1 MKELIKDL
9 GETPLVTINPISE
22 FDFYNF
28 EAAIEGPVDSPYEGG
43 VFKLK
48 VQLLPEYP
56 MVAPKINFVTKIYHP
71 NIDEQGCICLD
82 VFMKLW
88 TPAMQFKKTLL
99 SVYLLL

>member
-22 FDFYNF
+22 FDFY
-28 EAAIEGPVDSPYEGG
+28 
-43 VFKLK
+43 
-48 VQLLPEYP
+48 
-56 MVAPKINFVTKIYHP
+56 INFVTKIYHP